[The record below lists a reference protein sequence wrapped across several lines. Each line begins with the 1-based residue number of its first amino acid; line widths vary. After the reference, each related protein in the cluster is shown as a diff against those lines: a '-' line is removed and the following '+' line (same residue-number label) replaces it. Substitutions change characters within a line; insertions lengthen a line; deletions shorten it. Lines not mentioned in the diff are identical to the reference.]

1 VLKNFWEK
9 EFAGYSE
16 RLRTEAIAPIQNK
29 VGQFLSNSL
38 MRNIIGQK
46 KSSFDVRDV
55 MDNQK
60 ILIMN
65 LAKGKIG
72 EDNSALLGA
81 MMITKIQLATMAR
94 VDIPEEQR
102 KDFYLYVDEF
112 QNFATESFANILSE
126 ARKYRLNLILANQ
139 YIDQIDEKVRKAIFG
154 NCGTIVSFKV
164 GAQDAEWLVKEIGTF
179 VEDDFCNLPKYHIY
193 LRLMID
199 GIAGNAFSATTL
211 PPEALDST
219 QINAE
224 KIIRVSRERYATKRC
239 TVEEKADK

>member
-1 VLKNFWEK
+1 
-9 EFAGYSE
+9 
-16 RLRTEAIAPIQNK
+16 
-29 VGQFLSNSL
+29 

-46 KSSFDVRDV
+46 KSYFDVRDV

-81 MMITKIQLATMAR
+81 LMITKIQLATMAR
-94 VDIPEEQR
+94 VDTPEEQR

-139 YIDQIDEKVRKAIFG
+139 YIEQIDDKVRKAVFG
-154 NCGTIVSFKV
+154 NCGTQVSFRV
-164 GAQDAEWLVKEIGTF
+164 GAKDAEELVKEIGTF
-179 VEDDFCNLPKYHIY
+179 TEDDFCNLPKYHTY
-193 LRLMID
+193 LRLMIE
-199 GIAGNAFSATTL
+199 GIAGDAFSAITL
-211 PPEALDST
+211 PPEYLVDT
-219 QINAE
+219 EMNAQ
-224 KIIRVSRERYATKRC
+224 KVIRVSREKYAKKRNS
-239 TVEEKADK
+239 VEEKIHKGSGYS